1 MTIPGD
7 SRSLSAKQR
16 RLLAAMSEHRTIKQA
31 AEAAGVSQSAA
42 YSWQRDPVFKQAL
55 HDLEHQTVNEAARQ
69 LLSLTGKATAALEE
83 VLDDP
88 IAKAGDSIRAAR
100 TILELTLRVREIV
113 TLEDRIAELERRIGI
128 GESA

>member
-69 LLSLTGKATAALEE
+69 LLSLTGKATAALEAPKNC
-83 VLDDP
+83 LRFSLGTGGKNS
-88 IAKAGDSIRAAR
+88 AKADDVASLISVAG
-100 TILELTLRVREIV
+100 
-113 TLEDRIAELERRIGI
+113 RR
-128 GESA
+128 